1 VQKIGYFDR
10 LLRLFPA
17 KRIFYLITSLVI
29 FAAIRVDSQR
39 PILAV
44 AMVRHDL
51 QIKKSPVEI
60 KTPVAA
66 RDLFVTSVPHPTA
79 ELFRNAEKKIS
90 TEAKGESRTNLSWD
104 ALCEKPDNSDQY
116 NLVRL
121 VHKKLGVKDRSGRWL
136 DVQAGY
142 GAACFDHADMEK
154 IEPNWE
160 EPGCLYVK
168 ASFSF

>member
-1 VQKIGYFDR
+1 

-39 PILAV
+39 PILALAV
-44 AMVRHDL
+44 VRHDL
-51 QIKKSPVEI
+51 PIKKSPVEI

-66 RDLFVTSVPHPTA
+66 HDLFATSVAHPPA
-79 ELFRNAEKKIS
+79 NLVRKDEPKILP
-90 TEAKGESRTNLSWD
+90 AVKDESRTNLSWD